1 MMQYLK
7 GLELSY
13 NMKFLPIF
21 AGRTA
26 WGCRFPS
33 ELCVKR
39 SRSLNG
45 IQSGADPEEREMA
58 ESLEGNRS

>member
-1 MMQYLK
+1 
-7 GLELSY
+7 
-13 NMKFLPIF
+13 MKFLPIF

-45 IQSGADPEEREMA
+45 IQSGADPEECEMA
-58 ESLEGNRS
+58 ESLEGNLSWDS